1 MMDKKKAS
9 KGTGEKET
17 SSTGEY
23 NGESVEENESKNA
36 EEVKE
41 SEEIKGHVKDE
52 EKDKT
57 IEDIKSS
64 DTETTDETVDFS
76 DFLPNNMEQVL
87 KLSLFQIQ
95 PWAYIYL
102 GLNLHP
108 KENKV
113 VKDVR
118 QAKMAVDAASALVE
132 VLMPH
137 VTDAE
142 QKELKVL
149 ITDMRMNFISKSR
162 EG

>member
-1 MMDKKKAS
+1 MTEETKADKGLDEKDTSNAGDNS
-9 KGTGEKET
+9 NESAMEKE
-17 SSTGEY
+17 ST
-23 NGESVEENESKNA
+23 NA
-36 EEVKE
+36 EEAKE
-41 SEEIKGHVKDE
+41 SGDIKEDVKDE
-52 EKDKT
+52 EPDKT
-57 IEDIKSS
+57 VEDIKSP

-108 KENKV
+108 KEKKV
-113 VKDVR
+113 VRDIR
-118 QAKMAVDAASALVE
+118 QAKMAIDAASALVE
-132 VLMPH
+132 VLLPH
-137 VTDAE
+137 VHENE

-149 ITDMRMNFISKSR
+149 VTDMRMNFISKSR